1 MSNVLD
7 ALIEAL
13 EKTSN
18 IYLVVDE
25 VAEKF
30 IAERDRKNLDY
41 DADLIELLELAKQE
55 IKQDYTSCPVDSN
68 GETIHVGDMLSG
80 IGEVYGV
87 SETMV
92 FAGSL
97 IFDDDIE
104 QPLISSYI
112 ASGQTKCDAEFT
124 RALIELVQD
133 ARGFES
139 RDDAALVAKH
149 IDAIQKAMVG
159 EASNAVG

>member
-1 MSNVLD
+1 MSNVID

-13 EKTSN
+13 QKESN
-18 IYLVVDE
+18 IYMVVDD
-25 VAEKF
+25 VADKF
-30 IAERDRKNLDY
+30 LDDRGARYKGY
-41 DADLIELLELAKQE
+41 ADELLALLKLAKQ
-55 IKQDYTSCPVDSN
+55 DCTPCPVDSN

-112 ASGQTKCDAEFT
+112 ASGQTKCDAKFT

-149 IDAIQKAMVG
+149 IDAIQEAMVG

>member
-13 EKTSN
+13 EEESN
-18 IYLVVDE
+18 VYMVVEDFADKFLDKSGGFPGYA
-25 VAEKF
+25 AE
-30 IAERDRKNLDY
+30 LT
-41 DADLIELLELAKQE
+41 ELLKLAKHDLT
-55 IKQDYTSCPVDSN
+55 KDYTPCPVDSN

-104 QPLISSYI
+104 QPLISYYI
-112 ASGQTKCDAEFT
+112 ASGQTKCDADFT

-149 IDAIQKAMVG
+149 IDAIQEAMVG

>member
-25 VAEKF
+25 VADKL
-30 IAERDRKNLDY
+30 IAERDKKSRY
-41 DADLIELLELAKQE
+41 EADLIELLELAKQE
-55 IKQDYTSCPVDSN
+55 INQDYTPCPVDSK

-112 ASGQTKCDAEFT
+112 ASGQTKCDADFT

-149 IDAIQKAMVG
+149 IEAIQEAMVC
-159 EASNAVG
+159 EAANAVG